1 MEETNLK
8 ALRVALVEGRK
19 LHQRRINEHRHMLE
33 NSPTANIAES
43 HAWVINK
50 HSTIV
55 KAIDERLS
63 EIDGESDEKKASA
76 FRVHVL
82 AHSVG
87 ENGRSRYRAISE
99 WELPDIS
106 DIRLGKILSVT
117 QKKLMENETV
127 VISAERESSK
137 AVTKLVYE
145 NNKWVEM

>member
-1 MEETNLK
+1 MEETNTK

-19 LHQRRINEHRHMLE
+19 LHQRYIDENRRYLE
-33 NSPTANIAES
+33 KSPTAKISMLHDA
-43 HAWVINK
+43 VINK
-50 HSTIV
+50 HAAIV
-55 KAIDERLS
+55 RAIDERLA
-63 EIDGESDEKKASA
+63 EIDGKTDEKASGL
-76 FRVHVL
+76 FRVRVL

-87 ENGRSRYRAISE
+87 EDGRSRYRAISE

-127 VISAERESSK
+127 VISAERGSSK

>member
-33 NSPTANIAES
+33 NSTTINIAAS
-43 HAWVINK
+43 HAAVINK

-63 EIDGESDEKKASA
+63 EIDGETNETNDSA
-76 FRVHVL
+76 FLVHVM
-82 AHSVG
+82 AHSVS
-87 ENGRSRYRAISE
+87 EIGRSRYRAISE

-117 QKKLMENETV
+117 HKKLMENETI
-127 VISAERESSK
+127 VISAEQRRTN

-145 NNKWVEM
+145 DNKWVEM